1 MILNPEAT
9 SHPNLHPHRS
19 TTVPHCLMVVKCQ
32 ALLGSD
38 ARGGLFYI
46 GGTSRCPAQRGP
58 NGAPGHI
65 LSRKE
70 QKPPPFSSGGTT
82 KLAPGLVTV
91 WEALSSSLYQY
102 FKRNKQTMVT
112 YPEIVAACC
121 QDGLVSMEF
130 LFLSNQGDVAEDAIT
145 PLLIQCCQDTVI
157 VRFGVAQ
164 PLACQHFLNT
174 TKENNQVNVF
184 PFTSPVGQLLSHSL
198 H

>member
-1 MILNPEAT
+1 
-9 SHPNLHPHRS
+9 
-19 TTVPHCLMVVKCQ
+19 
-32 ALLGSD
+32 
-38 ARGGLFYI
+38 
-46 GGTSRCPAQRGP
+46 
-58 NGAPGHI
+58 
-65 LSRKE
+65 
-70 QKPPPFSSGGTT
+70 
-82 KLAPGLVTV
+82 
-91 WEALSSSLYQY
+91 
-102 FKRNKQTMVT
+102 MVT